1 MAREMTEQE
10 WMDWKNNNRIEI
22 EHKYPEW
29 TDTQVSTYLHG
40 MADIFEGQG
49 LICRPRSARWM

>member
-1 MAREMTEQE
+1 MTEQE

-22 EHKYPEW
+22 EHKHPEW
-29 TDTQVSTYLHG
+29 TDAQVSTYLHG

-49 LICRPRSARWM
+49 LICRPRSVRWM